1 MFVSSVVIYMV
12 YVVVW
17 VRHVPYSFR
26 YSNTWTPVG
35 GTVSEGYGTF
45 MNWRLASKNTSQGES
60 FKGL

>member
-1 MFVSSVVIYMV
+1 MV

-26 YSNTWTPVG
+26 YSTTWTPVG